1 MRPPKRSRTVG
12 RSAFAVKTERFGG
25 FTLVE
30 ILSAVM
36 VLILIVGVISQVA
49 SMTTRATRMSNQ
61 ALDAATQA
69 RLVFGRIGADITGAV
84 KRKDAPWDLQNPGM
98 EGLYLRFLSAVPS
111 EDGTADTTGTANRGF
126 SLVAYQ
132 IAAHAD
138 NSGRDCLVRAGKV
151 ITRNM
156 IGYLGLDATGLPVQ
170 FTSTGFPSA
179 LLPTSSDYD
188 ILSPG
193 VIRMVV
199 GYQLYPDNLQ
209 ATLQDGTVVANA
221 RGQVVYSPPVRSVI
235 PFGGGSASVYPDL
248 NRISAVVIGLVVID
262 ADNLKLMN
270 AAQVAALAGAFKD
283 PTGNTLPVAAWNPVA
298 NTPSALPATV
308 PWPAR
313 QAVRVFQCAFPITPL
328 DFKP

>member
-1 MRPPKRSRTVG
+1 MRPPRRRTIVDSSPFPVLLARS
-12 RSAFAVKTERFGG
+12 GG

-30 ILSAVM
+30 ILSALV

-49 SMTTRATRMSNQ
+49 SMTIRATRMSNQ
-61 ALDAATQA
+61 ALDAASQA
-69 RLVFGRIGADITGAV
+69 RLVFGRIGADIAGAV
-84 KRKDAPWDLQNPGM
+84 KRTDAPWDLQNPGK

-111 EDGTADTTGTANRGF
+111 EDGTAGASANRGF

-138 NSGRDCLVRAGKV
+138 NNGRDCLVRAGKA
-151 ITRNM
+151 ISRNM
-156 IGYLGLDATGLPVQ
+156 SGYLGLDAKGLPVR
-170 FTSTGFPSA
+170 FTSAGFPA
-179 LLPTSSDYD
+179 GLLPASGEYD

-209 ATLQDGTVVANA
+209 ATLQDGTVVPNA
-221 RGQVVYSPPVRSVI
+221 RGQVVYSSPVRSVT
-235 PFGGGSASVYPDL
+235 PFGGGTVSVYPDL
-248 NRISAVVIGLVVID
+248 TRISAVVIGLVVID

-270 AAQVAALAGAFKD
+270 AAQVAALAGAFAD
-283 PTGNTLPVAAWNPVA
+283 PTGNALPVGVWNTVA
-298 NTPSALPATV
+298 NNPSALPAAV

-313 QAVRVFQCAFPITPL
+313 QAVRVFQCAFPLTPL